1 MSSDDRPPSGGGAHV
16 QINAVHGGSLAFGDH
31 GKAEST
37 NVTTVVADRAH
48 GDLLTAVR
56 ALRREL
62 GEGGN
67 EGARTGAL
75 PSADDEVVAQL
86 GEIEGEITRTG
97 RSSRGLLVRVRDRLA
112 ENAPAT
118 ATGAAVATVV
128 QAIAEVLA

>member
-31 GKAEST
+31 GTAEST
-37 NVTTVVADRAH
+37 NFTTVVADRAH

-56 ALRREL
+56 ALRSEL
-62 GEGGN
+62 SAGERTAA
-67 EGARTGAL
+67 EG
-75 PSADDEVVAQL
+75 EVVAQL
-86 GEIEGEITRTG
+86 DEIEGEITRTG

-118 ATGAAVATVV
+118 ATAAAVATVV